1 MAYRKVSSMRGSDTH
16 VGSKMADVERLELE
30 KRLASHSAYFNSLIE
45 LIPVKYYLPID
56 EEEKANKFYKN
67 RSRKAPKQT
76 IKEAS
81 RKAKLAR
88 LDPNQHKTIQEI
100 QKEAEGNASTGNQID
115 LNDEEKIESPNFSV
129 ERVESKSLED
139 LRSRLHARIEG
150 LQRKRNAGS
159 GRPDGLQQPR
169 AKKSKKEVKDK
180 NKQKLAAS
188 FKESK
193 ASRKNDSLPSQKI
206 LNESGDVVFSKFD
219 FLEAKKEPRPGMKK
233 KNYEKLL
240 AKAEARKKKLESL
253 RKEDLSKA
261 KELMDKLSWSQ
272 AIEKAEG
279 IKQHDDPKL
288 LKKAMKKRDKAKTK
302 SKKQWEERIGYQKK
316 MAEEKQKQRRK
327 NIKERIEAKKG
338 KKSGKGK
345 KKHRPGF

>member
-1 MAYRKVSSMRGSDTH
+1 
-16 VGSKMADVERLELE
+16 MADETRLELE
-30 KRLASHSAYFNSLIE
+30 KRLAGHSAYFNSLIE
-45 LIPVKYYLPID
+45 LIPVKYYIPID
-56 EEEKANKFYKN
+56 DEEKANKFYKN
-67 RSRKAPKQT
+67 RSKKAPKQT

-81 RKAKLAR
+81 RKAKRAR

-100 QKEAEGNASTGNQID
+100 QKETEGNASTGNQID
-115 LNDEEKIESPNFSV
+115 PSNEERIERPSFSV
-129 ERVESKSLED
+129 EKVESESLDD

-159 GRPDGLQQPR
+159 GRPVDIQQPR
-169 AKKSKKEVKDK
+169 VKKSKKEVKEK
-180 NKQKLAAS
+180 NKQKTATS
-188 FKESK
+188 SKESK
-193 ASRKNDSLPSQKI
+193 GSKHHDSLPTQKI

-219 FLEAKKEPRPGMKK
+219 FLEAKKKPRPGLKK

-253 RKEDLSKA
+253 KKEDLHKA

-279 IKQHDDPKL
+279 IKQYDDPKL
-288 LKKAMKKRDKAKTK
+288 IKKAMKKKEKAKTK
-302 SKKQWEERIGYQKK
+302 SKQQWVERIGHQKK
-316 MAEEKQKQRRK
+316 LAEEKQKLRQK

-338 KKSGKGK
+338 KKSVKGK